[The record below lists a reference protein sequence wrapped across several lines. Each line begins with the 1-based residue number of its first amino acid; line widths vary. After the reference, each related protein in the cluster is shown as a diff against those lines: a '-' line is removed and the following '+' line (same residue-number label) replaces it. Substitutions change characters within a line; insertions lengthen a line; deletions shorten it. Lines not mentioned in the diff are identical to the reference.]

1 MTLIDNS
8 YYFNKYDIVLLMMV
22 CLMSYEQT
30 SCTLLDPM
38 TDEGKPNIKLF
49 IKAIHSENYCSF
61 FVYDSADRID

>member
-49 IKAIHSENYCSF
+49 IKAILVKITVIF
-61 FVYDSADRID
+61 LFTILLTG